1 MHFRMSRS
9 ATALAAL
16 LAGAALSACGGGGL
30 GAGMGSSPVP
40 TTASPG
46 GIWRG
51 TDPYTGDPLLGI
63 VTETGQFTFI
73 RTTDGA
79 QYVGGLSAAG
89 TALSGSFTGVLPVGE
104 TFQDGSTFGSG
115 TISGTFAAQQ
125 SISAGISFTTAGNT
139 NLGSNP
145 LSLTFDSLYDV
156 GSSLAAI
163 AGSYVDSASVSVVN
177 VNANGAIFI
186 QDGATG
192 CAVNGLAGLIDPA
205 YDAYQVDLA
214 FANCTGSFAALNGS
228 TATGLAVLDTT
239 ATPNVL
245 YVGVQNLAAHFV
257 LSAAYQRQ

>member
-1 MHFRMSRS
+1 MIPLASRN
-9 ATALAAL
+9 ATALAVLIA
-16 LAGAALSACGGGGL
+16 ATALSACGGGSL
-30 GAGMGSSPVP
+30 GAGMGPSGVP
-40 TTASPG
+40 PTGSPG
-46 GIWRG
+46 GIWQG

-79 QYVGGLSAAG
+79 QYFGGLTAAG

-104 TFQDGSTFGSG
+104 TFQDGSTYGSG
-115 TISGTFAAQQ
+115 TISGTFAARQ
-125 SISAGISFTTAGNT
+125 SISASISFTTAINT

-145 LSLTFDSLYDV
+145 LPLTFNALYDV

-163 AGSYVDSASVSVVN
+163 AGNYLSSAGSSVLN
-177 VNANGAIFI
+177 VNATGAIFS
-186 QDGATG
+186 QDAATG
-192 CAVNGLAGLIDPA
+192 CAINGQVGLIDPA
-205 YDAYQVDLA
+205 YDAYQVNLA
-214 FANCTGSFAALNGS
+214 FANCTGSFAALNGA

-257 LSAAYQRQ
+257 LSGSYQRQ